1 MMTRQD
7 IQITGGYLP
16 PQAIELEKS
25 LLGAIII
32 ENAKPL
38 ADIPF
43 ISSDTFY
50 SSVHAQIWEAI
61 KQLYMRGDKVDML
74 TVVQRLKDTKQLDYV
89 GGATYIVG
97 LTQTIG
103 SASHAVNHAMIL
115 YQKYIEREM
124 LLLGKEL
131 ERLGLSTEVDIADR
145 VSKAGMLVG
154 NLLDLTNVNSRVGS
168 IDRMVEQALDEAY
181 LRVENRQSGIPIGIP
196 TGLSKLDRLT
206 GGFAK
211 GELTILA
218 ARPSMGKTAMMLHFA
233 KAAAEAKHHAV
244 IFSLEMKAVRI
255 ADRLLMSVANDV
267 DIDRFKQG
275 ELSQQELAELER
287 AGSYLTHLPFSID
300 ENSDASIYNIRATAQ
315 SLKNKGKCDII
326 FIDYLGLIKEHE
338 QNGRNR
344 EQNIA
349 AISRMAKLIAKELD
363 VPVVLLSQLN
373 RVVESRA
380 DKIPQ
385 LADLRESGAV
395 EQDADVVLM
404 LYRPKP
410 YDLPP
415 LKNNKTGKEL
425 ENAGLVLIRKNREG
439 ATGQLP
445 FYYNDSL
452 TKLTDVTSDINPF
465 GILI

>member
-1 MMTRQD
+1 MYTPTEQAV
-7 IQITGGYLP
+7 GYLP

-38 ADIPF
+38 ADMPF
-43 ISSDTFY
+43 INPELFY
-50 SSVHAQIWEAI
+50 HSAHVQIWEAI
-61 KQLYMRGDKVDML
+61 RYLYLRGDKVDML
-74 TVVQRLKDTKQLDYV
+74 TVIQRLADMKKLDNV
-89 GGATYIVG
+89 GGASYIVG

-103 SASHAVNHAMIL
+103 SGSHAVDHAMVL
-115 YQKYIEREM
+115 YQKYIERE
-124 LLLGKEL
+124 LLLLSKEL
-131 ERLGLSTEVDIADR
+131 ERLGLSTEVDIAER

-154 NLLDLTNVNSRVGS
+154 NLLDLTNVNSKAGRV
-168 IDRMVEQALDEAY
+168 DRIVEQALDEAY
-181 LRVENRQSGIPIGIP
+181 LRCEHRQSGIPIGIP
-196 TGLSKLDRLT
+196 TGLRKLDSLT

-233 KAAAEAKHHAV
+233 KSAAEAGHHAV

-255 ADRLLMSVANDV
+255 IDRVLMSVARNI

-275 ELSQQELAELER
+275 ELSQDEMQELEA
-287 AGSYLTHLPFSID
+287 AGAYLANLPISVD

-315 SLKNKGKCDII
+315 SLKNKGRCDII
-326 FIDYLGLIKEHE
+326 FIDYLGLIKEHGM
-338 QNGRNR
+338 NGRNR

-349 AISRMAKLIAKELD
+349 AISRMAKVMAKELD

-404 LYRPKP
+404 LFRPKP
-410 YDLPP
+410 YGLDPIL
-415 LKNNKTGKEL
+415 NTKTNREL
-425 ENAGLVLIRKNREG
+425 ENAGLALIRKNRDG
-439 ATGQLP
+439 AIGQLP

-452 TKLTDVTSDINPF
+452 TKLADVTSDINPF
-465 GILI
+465 STTF

>member
-1 MMTRQD
+1 MKPQLIDNT
-7 IQITGGYLP
+7 ILF
-16 PQAIELEKS
+16 PQATELEKS
-25 LLGAIII
+25 VLGAIII

-43 ISSDTFY
+43 ITSETFY
-50 SSVHAQIWEAI
+50 STAHSYIWDAI
-61 KQLYMRGDKVDML
+61 RYLYMRGDKVDML
-74 TVVQRLKDTKQLDYV
+74 TVIQRLEDVRQLETV

-97 LTQTIG
+97 LTQVIG
-103 SASHAVNHAMIL
+103 SGAHIIDHAMII

-124 LLLGKEL
+124 LMLSKEL
-131 ERLGLSTEVDIADR
+131 EKLGLSTEIDVSER

-154 NLLDLTNVNSRVGS
+154 NLLDLTNVNSRIGS
-168 IDRMVEQALDEAY
+168 IDRIVEQALDEAY
-181 LRVENRQSGIPIGIP
+181 QRVENRESGIPIGIP
-196 TGLSKLDRLT
+196 SGLKELDKLT
-206 GGFAK
+206 GGFSK

-233 KAAAEAKHHAV
+233 KSAAEAGHHAV

-255 ADRLLMSVANDV
+255 VDRLLMSVTNDV
-267 DIDRFKQG
+267 AIDGFKHG
-275 ELSQQELAELER
+275 KLTKTELNELEQAGVYIAEL
-287 AGSYLTHLPFSID
+287 PISID

-326 FIDYLGLIKEHE
+326 FMDYLGLIKEHGLE
-338 QNGRNR
+338 GRNR

-349 AISRMAKLIAKELD
+349 AISRMAKIMAKELD

-380 DKIPQ
+380 DKIPL

-404 LYRPKP
+404 LFRPKP
-410 YDLPP
+410 YGLPS
-415 LKNNKTGKEL
+415 LKNEATNNDL
-425 ENAGLVLIRKNREG
+425 ENAGLVLVRKNREG
-439 ATGQLP
+439 AIGQLP

-452 TKLTDVTSDINPF
+452 TRITDVTSDINPF
-465 GILI
+465 GITI